1 MNFLPAKNRL
11 QFEKSRR
18 RREKVIGRIG
28 SAGRAGSPESLWSLQ
43 ESARVKEAFQ
53 TPYPCKRGAADLKG
67 YALPADS
74 NLNE

>member
-1 MNFLPAKNRL
+1 MNFVPAKNRL
-11 QFEKSRR
+11 QFEKSG
-18 RREKVIGRIG
+18 EKRVIERIG
-28 SAGRAGSPESLWSLQ
+28 SAGGAGSPESFWSLQ
-43 ESARVKEAFQ
+43 ESARVEEAFQ